1 MQTVRA
7 FSSVLVLASVV
18 SCQAARPS
26 QIPVD
31 EDWIVAVKSC
41 RLGSSPSWYKRFAH
55 HSWIDF
61 KRGGEEAWERLESL
75 GPLGIGQMQL
85 SAEEARLDRRL
96 EGESVRLLGLVTG
109 EEARE
114 AIVGIDRRSAE
125 LARKYEDY
133 VAWPGPNSNTFVA
146 EVAQGVPELAFVFD
160 PNAVGKDYGGW
171 IDAGLT
177 ASKTGVRVDTLPV
190 GVALGLRE
198 GVELHVL
205 QLTLGVS
212 FDPPGISLPFVPQI
226 PWGWLEPEEQRLPPP
241 DVEAV
246 RTIAIGA
253 ATPTEP
259 VELGELP
266 LAGTLVISRD
276 DGRGWLEL
284 RYVAGE
290 RDGAGGTPL
299 QLELLRHTLE
309 GVERSGL
316 LTRIDPT
323 SSGAEVSE
331 SCGGW
336 GVALLFRR
344 SDRGLLARLSL
355 SRR

>member
-1 MQTVRA
+1 MQRSLA

-41 RLGSSPSWYKRFAH
+41 RLGTSPSWYKRFAH

-61 KRGGEEAWERLESL
+61 KRGSEGAWERVESL
-75 GPLGIGQMQL
+75 GPLGIGQTQL

-96 EGESVRLLGLVTG
+96 EGESVRLLGILTG
-109 EEARE
+109 EEARK
-114 AIVGIDRRSAE
+114 AIPGIDQRSKE
-125 LARKYEDY
+125 LAKKYEDY

-177 ASKTGVRVDTLPV
+177 ASKTGVRVDTLPL
-190 GVALGLRE
+190 GFALGLKE
-198 GVELHVL
+198 GVELHLL

-241 DVEAV
+241 DVDAV

-253 ATPTEP
+253 ATPLDP

-266 LAGTLVISRD
+266 LEGTIVIARD

-284 RYVAGE
+284 RYVGE
-290 RDGAGGTPL
+290 APDEHGATLLDIDAVFHSLDGTS
-299 QLELLRHTLE
+299 ESST
-309 GVERSGL
+309 GL
-316 LTRIDPT
+316 RIDR
-323 SSGAEVSE
+323 SNLGSDFHGF
-331 SCGGW
+331 CGGHK
-336 GVALLFRR
+336 VVLTFRR
-344 SDRGLLARLSL
+344 TPGGLTARLLVSK
-355 SRR
+355 S